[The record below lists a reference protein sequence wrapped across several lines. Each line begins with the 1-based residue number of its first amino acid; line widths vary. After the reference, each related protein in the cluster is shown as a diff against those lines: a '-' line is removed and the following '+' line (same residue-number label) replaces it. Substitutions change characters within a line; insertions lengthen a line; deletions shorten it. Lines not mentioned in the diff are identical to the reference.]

1 MKEDVNDKDELDAL
15 LKQQKLS
22 EAMDAHRVS
31 IQRLYKEL
39 SGGDEILEAALPTAV
54 QITKVEGIART
65 IKYRN

>member
-1 MKEDVNDKDELDAL
+1 
-15 LKQQKLS
+15 
-22 EAMDAHRVS
+22 MDAHRVS

-54 QITKVEGIART
+54 QITKVEGIARM